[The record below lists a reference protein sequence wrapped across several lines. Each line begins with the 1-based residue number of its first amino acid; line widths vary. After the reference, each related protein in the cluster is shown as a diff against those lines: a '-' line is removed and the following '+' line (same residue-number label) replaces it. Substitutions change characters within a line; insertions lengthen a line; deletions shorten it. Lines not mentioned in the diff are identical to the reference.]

1 MSVNV
6 DATGLGNFEIIV
18 RTATIDPP
26 SMATTVDGIV
36 ASFALPD
43 VALGDAVLAIPPYDT
58 VNIIYQCTPVSN
70 GVADMN
76 FYNAGTGTTDL
87 ASATWT
93 FLIIKLGS
101 V

>member
-6 DATGLGNFEIIV
+6 DATGIGNFEIIV

-43 VALGDAVLAIPPYDT
+43 VAIGDKVLAIPPYDT

-101 V
+101 A

>member
-26 SMATTVDGIV
+26 SMATTVDGLV
-36 ASFALPD
+36 AD
-43 VALGDAVLAIPPYDT
+43 VAVSDVAVGDAILAIPPYDT
-58 VNIIYQCTPVSN
+58 VNIIYQATAVSN
-70 GVADMN
+70 GVLDVN
-76 FYNAGTGTTDL
+76 FYNAGTGTTNL

-101 V
+101 A